1 MKVEEFLTLI
11 TRKLETM
18 VEGGDRTL
26 ADCFSISAVCTSFSN
41 QREETTQELEQV
53 TMAFAERFY
62 RTLNHLTVS
71 DPTSSVLEDMRTRYQ
86 EVFPR
91 QINFTGFPSRHMI
104 IVINTLIRDY
114 SSRHQAIWRD
124 DDRPS
129 DDDHIQFARDIAEH
143 AQAKYQRRHRV
154 PESILNFAL
163 DSMFLDPLPPASI
176 VVYCLKV
183 IAIALGCDVSG
194 VSTSDERYVCLGFI
208 NAHLLTTL
216 SVQVEVVLNL
226 ISRRLGAGQG
236 TIIYDHSRAVCAL
249 TPYAIFMEKCGQEE
263 IANAIMHVVRGSSDR
278 YFMSSVQPH
287 ITTLLGKPNSP
298 FRNWLIAVVVQYVNW
313 EDEEHGEDAVVAWAA
328 AVSTAPDTGEVI
340 SGVVRTLMQITKID
354 SLRPHIPIEIWVWM
368 KKLRSLPVTD
378 WPPFVTTT
386 PDAVRHIRGLGDF
399 ETIGL
404 YFLVAF
410 ASYQSISTDVLDEV
424 EISIRGDFGGIG
436 MWGHREILL
445 NQLDSILERKA
456 SNWEG
461 LKRCRKLKGVLLT
474 MDREATKTFARKFLK
489 LVPLNNNS
497 DLDGHIQ
504 GLIPPLCALSPFLAC
519 DHWEWLV
526 LLCSVP
532 SRHLL
537 PPCTMIHHI
546 FPFPSCPF

>member
-1 MKVEEFLTLI
+1 MEEFLTLI

-26 ADCFSISAVCTSFSN
+26 ADCFSISAVCTSFSD

-62 RTLNHLTVS
+62 RTLNHLMVS
-71 DPTSSVLEDMRTRYQ
+71 DPTSSVLEDMHIRYH
-86 EVFPR
+86 EVFPH
-91 QINFTGFPSRHMI
+91 QINFIGFPSRHTIIMI
-104 IVINTLIRDY
+104 DNLIRGYLSD
-114 SSRHQAIWRD
+114 RQAIWRD

-129 DDDHIQFARDIAEH
+129 DDEHVQFARDIAEH
-143 AQAKYQRRHRV
+143 AQARYQRQHQV
-154 PESILNFAL
+154 PEPILNFAL

-176 VVYCLKV
+176 VVHCLKV

-194 VSTSDERYVCLGFI
+194 VSTSDERYVCLGFT
-208 NAHLLTTL
+208 NAHLLTML

-236 TIIYDHSRAVCAL
+236 TITYDQNRAVCAL

-263 IANAIMHVVRGSSDR
+263 IANAIMHVARGS
-278 YFMSSVQPH
+278 MASVKPH
-287 ITTLLGKPNSP
+287 IIKLLGKPNSP
-298 FRNWLIAVVVQYVNW
+298 FRNWLIAVVAQYVNW

-328 AVSTAPDTGEVI
+328 AVSTVPDTGEVI
-340 SGVVRTLMQITKID
+340 SGVVDMLMQITNID

-368 KKLRSLPVTD
+368 KKLQSLPVAD
-378 WPPFVTTT
+378 WPRYVTTT

-404 YFLVAF
+404 YLLAVF
-410 ASYQSISTDVLDEV
+410 ASYRRTSTDILDEV
-424 EISIRGDFGGIG
+424 KILIRGDFGGIG
-436 MWGHREILL
+436 MWAHREVLL
-445 NQLDSILERKA
+445 NRLDSILEDGIHSGGRL
-456 SNWEG
+456 E
-461 LKRCRKLKGVLLT
+461 RCKKLKGVLLT
-474 MDREATKTFARKFLK
+474 MDREATKTFARMFLK
-489 LVPLNNNS
+489 LVPLDDNS
-497 DLDGHIQ
+497 DLDGCIQ

-519 DHWEWLV
+519 DHWEWLI

-532 SRHLL
+532 SRHLP